1 MAATVLKEPIPAT
14 KGQKQSIHLN
24 IPKEVKEEWVQWATG
39 DNSKT
44 SCYDLSFD
52 QANRILEKNGITP
65 HKYHFRAQF
74 DKKNE
79 RHKYILSLCIQYG
92 WSKRSGKYGTVADL
106 DKLNEWMY
114 SKLCPVQKTL
124 KKMTNDQ
131 LTKVIG
137 ALESMT
143 KKKYSK

>member
-1 MAATVLKEPIPAT
+1 MKTVLQEPIAATKQ
-14 KGQKQSIHLN
+14 QKQSIHLN

-44 SCYDLSFD
+44 STNDLTFD
-52 QANRILEKNGITP
+52 QANRILAENNITP
-65 HKYHFRAQF
+65 HKLHFRANF
-74 DKKNE
+74 DSKNE

-92 WSKRSGKYGTVADL
+92 WSTVKRGRTIADL
-106 DKLNEWMY
+106 DKLNTWMY
-114 SKLCPVQKTL
+114 SNLCPVQKTL
-124 KKMTNDQ
+124 KKMTNDE
-131 LTKVIG
+131 LTKLIG